1 MSSRLDRLIERRTA
15 AALVTALVAL
25 APAACNQ
32 AEAAPTEH
40 YQPSKVTPATD
51 GGHPVV
57 TLTELGARK
66 IGLKTA
72 AIKSREGHKTIPYA
86 SLLYDANDGQ
96 TYVFVNTDKL
106 NFVRTDV
113 KVDTING
120 DTVNLSA
127 GPRVGTRVVTVGLPQ
142 IHGAELEFGAY

>member
-1 MSSRLDRLIERRTA
+1 MSARLDRLLQRRTA

-40 YQPSKVTPATD
+40 YQPSKITAATD

-57 TLTELGARK
+57 TLTKLGARK
-66 IGLKTA
+66 IGLKTEA
-72 AIKSREGHKTIPYA
+72 VKKREGGTSIPYA
-86 SLLYDANDGQ
+86 SLLYDADAGQ
-96 TYVFVNTDKL
+96 PYVFVNTDEL
-106 NFVRTDV
+106 NFHRTDV
-113 KVDTING
+113 TVENIVN
-120 DTVNLSA
+120 DTVNLTA
-127 GPRVGTRVVTVGLPQ
+127 GPPVGARVVTVGLPQ